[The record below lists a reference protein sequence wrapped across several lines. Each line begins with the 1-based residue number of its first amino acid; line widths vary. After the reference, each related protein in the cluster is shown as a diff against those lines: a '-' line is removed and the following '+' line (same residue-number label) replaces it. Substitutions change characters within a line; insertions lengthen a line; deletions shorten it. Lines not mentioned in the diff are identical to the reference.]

1 MAVGSIMTEKQA
13 KQAILNDYRNIS
25 GSRTFGSM
33 YAANELA
40 GMRAEQQVEQQ
51 YGEQIGQAYKSA
63 MAQRSNILSSNLGT
77 GYKEAMLGDTD
88 KYLTQAYNQYMSKL
102 SESRQEIASNV
113 AKANE
118 GVTSIVDTIAKNKAA
133 YGNALFDYYDAYLAE
148 RQNTLDED
156 SYKKFMRS
164 ALWDKYYIYDFGTD
178 TQAKADYDVARAAV
192 ERGEMTED
200 ELFEKF
206 WQYRRAKTRDELTAV
221 AYDEVDGRKEYSSL
235 YDEEGNLT
243 LAGVDFF
250 DQLENFAAT
259 HKNEG
264 QSWSEYLQ
272 ATNPELYDWATSY
285 NPYNVGPDDVTYA
298 GSFRTMT
305 GRTSTDYTY
314 SFLERFGG
322 LTEKQTKS
330 AFSKMYS
337 ALDTGKDIKLNDM
350 DKVLSEFEALSKDIG
365 LTEND
370 IDWAKAK
377 EIIAEYVSEA
387 NNAEAEV
394 KSQGIKAGIEAAAS
408 GLMVVAGAVLMAT
421 GVGAVAGGGLMLLGA
436 LTSGIV
442 ASDIEAGEAV
452 EQKYKANKTAAEDAY
467 MQVLTAMVTKLQEK
481 RRQAQIDQGF

>member
-1 MAVGSIMTEKQA
+1 
-13 KQAILNDYRNIS
+13 
-25 GSRTFGSM
+25 
-33 YAANELA
+33 
-40 GMRAEQQVEQQ
+40 
-51 YGEQIGQAYKSA
+51 
-63 MAQRSNILSSNLGT
+63 
-77 GYKEAMLGDTD
+77 
-88 KYLTQAYNQYMSKL
+88 
-102 SESRQEIASNV
+102 
-113 AKANE
+113 
-118 GVTSIVDTIAKNKAA
+118 
-133 YGNALFDYYDAYLAE
+133 
-148 RQNTLDED
+148 
-156 SYKKFMRS
+156 
-164 ALWDKYYIYDFGTD
+164 
-178 TQAKADYDVARAAV
+178 
-192 ERGEMTED
+192 
-200 ELFEKF
+200 
-206 WQYRRAKTRDELTAV
+206 
-221 AYDEVDGRKEYSSL
+221 
-235 YDEEGNLT
+235 
-243 LAGVDFF
+243 
-250 DQLENFAAT
+250 
-259 HKNEG
+259 
-264 QSWSEYLQ
+264 
-272 ATNPELYDWATSY
+272 
-285 NPYNVGPDDVTYA
+285 
-298 GSFRTMT
+298 MT

-452 EQKYKANKTAAEDAY
+452 EQKYKANKTTAEDAY
-467 MQVLTAMVTKLQEK
+467 MQVLTAMVTKVQEK
-481 RRQAQIDQGF
+481 RRQAQIDQRF